1 MHFFE
6 PRFLFNHFFGNAHMH
21 SDFFKLE
28 KNQITSYIYIYI
40 YIYII
45 FQTTLKQKKQKKQK
59 NQKSKKIRN
68 KKQK

>member
-40 YIYII
+40 YLI
-45 FQTTLKQKKQKKQK
+45 FQTTLKQK
-59 NQKSKKIRN
+59 NQKSKKKTKTKNKNNN
-68 KKQK
+68 KK